1 MNILKKKP
9 VIFLLLVITLLLFL
23 RIDYRFKYTIE
34 CCSDE
39 YDYFMH
45 ASTIANDFDFDYSN
59 QDLRDFRYTNNNKIA
74 PVGFVGT
81 GILFSPFLFLGNLF
95 NEIFNESIAKDIFNY
110 QIFFYSMSSVIYFF
124 LTYLFIYKTMIL
136 LGYRLNKYKLL
147 LIFSASGLP
156 YYAFERFGMTH
167 IAEVFTISLLI
178 YLLSSFY
185 LEDKYS
191 KVSVLLISPILIL
204 SFLTRMS
211 NFFLFL
217 IPLIVR
223 KFLLSS
229 NKFDRALIKNS
240 NFLISFLISAISYV
254 WIIFSIYGK
263 FIINPQK
270 IYSDQRTSEQLFG
283 SLSDLPMTIID
294 IALSSFNVLFTFEF
308 GIFWMSPILFFGTIY
323 CLYQLKNYSNYA
335 CWLLFF
341 CFAQNFVIIYLWQSA
356 ASSYGF
362 RYLFSLVP
370 LAFFVLFLQKNKEYI
385 MKYLTIFSVFSI
397 VGILFFETT
406 TLTQLSLV
414 DEYNSFG
421 RYIRY
426 IEPEYVKGVVLA
438 VTDFNSYLIIFSTS
452 FVGAIFFKLL
462 LIIFGQSSLETILS
476 GLGLPVENN
485 DFQIYLENLQNI
497 GLEKFI
503 WVLLLFSFFSYIITY
518 KLKDFTQKN

>member
-59 QDLRDFRYTNNNKIA
+59 QDLRDFRYTNNNITA

-95 NEIFNESIAKDIFNY
+95 NAIFNESITKDIFNY

-124 LTYLFIYKTMIL
+124 LTFLFIYKTMIL

-178 YLLSSFY
+178 YLLTSFY
-185 LEDKYS
+185 LEDEYS
-191 KVSVLLISPILIL
+191 KVSALLISPILVL

-217 IPLIVR
+217 MPLIIR

-240 NFLISFLISAISYV
+240 NFIISFFISAIGYV
-254 WIIFSIYGK
+254 WIIFSVYGK
-263 FIINPQK
+263 FIVNPQK
-270 IYSDQRTSEQLFG
+270 IYSDPRTSQDLFG
-283 SLSDLPMTIID
+283 SISDLPMTIID
-294 IALSSFNVLFTFEF
+294 I
-308 GIFWMSPILFFGTIY
+308 
-323 CLYQLKNYSNYA
+323 
-335 CWLLFF
+335 
-341 CFAQNFVIIYLWQSA
+341 
-356 ASSYGF
+356 
-362 RYLFSLVP
+362 
-370 LAFFVLFLQKNKEYI
+370 
-385 MKYLTIFSVFSI
+385 
-397 VGILFFETT
+397 
-406 TLTQLSLV
+406 
-414 DEYNSFG
+414 
-421 RYIRY
+421 
-426 IEPEYVKGVVLA
+426 
-438 VTDFNSYLIIFSTS
+438 
-452 FVGAIFFKLL
+452 
-462 LIIFGQSSLETILS
+462 
-476 GLGLPVENN
+476 
-485 DFQIYLENLQNI
+485 
-497 GLEKFI
+497 
-503 WVLLLFSFFSYIITY
+503 
-518 KLKDFTQKN
+518 

>member
-9 VIFLLLVITLLLFL
+9 VIFFLLIITLLIFL

-45 ASTIANDFDFDYSN
+45 ASTIVNDFDFDYSN
-59 QDLRDFRYTNNNKIA
+59 QDLRDFRFTNNNKIA

-81 GILFSPFLFLGNLF
+81 GILFSPFLYLGNLF
-95 NEIFNESIAKDIFNY
+95 NQIFNESIAEDVFNY

-124 LTYLFIYKTMIL
+124 LTYLFIYKTMKLI
-136 LGYRLNKYKLL
+136 GYKLNKYKLL

-178 YLLSSFY
+178 YLLTSFY
-185 LEDKYS
+185 LDDTDS
-191 KVSVLLISPILIL
+191 KITASLISPILLL

-211 NFFLFL
+211 NFFIFL
-217 IPLIVR
+217 IPLIVKKYLQNSKKVER
-223 KFLLSS
+223 SLAKNYYFLSS
-229 NKFDRALIKNS
+229 V
-240 NFLISFLISAISYV
+240 LISAIGYF
-254 WIIFSIYGK
+254 WILYSIYGK
-263 FIINPQK
+263 FILNPQK
-270 IYSDQRTSEQLFG
+270 IYNDSRTSSDLFG
-283 SLSDLPMTIID
+283 SFIDLPMTIID
-294 IALSSFNVLFTFEF
+294 IAASSFNVLFTFEF

-323 CLYQLKNYSNYA
+323 CLLKLKNYKSYEN
-335 CWLLFF
+335 WLLFL

-370 LAFFVLFLQKNKEYI
+370 IALFVLFLQKDMNEYVL
-385 MKYLTIFSVFSI
+385 KYLTIFSIFSLI
-397 VGILFFETT
+397 GIMFFETT
-406 TLTQLSLV
+406 VLTQLSVV

-426 IEPEYVKGVVLA
+426 VEPEYVKGVVLA
-438 VTDFNSYLIIFSTS
+438 LGDFNSYLIIFSTS
-452 FVGAIFFKLL
+452 FLGALFFKTL
-462 LIIFGQSSLETILS
+462 LIVFGRTSLESILS
-476 GLGLPVENN
+476 RLGLPVENN
-485 DFQIYLENLQNI
+485 DFQNYLENLQSI
-497 GLEKFI
+497 GFEKFI
-503 WVLLLFSFFSYIITY
+503 IVLSIFSVFSYFITY
-518 KLKDFTQKN
+518 KAKD